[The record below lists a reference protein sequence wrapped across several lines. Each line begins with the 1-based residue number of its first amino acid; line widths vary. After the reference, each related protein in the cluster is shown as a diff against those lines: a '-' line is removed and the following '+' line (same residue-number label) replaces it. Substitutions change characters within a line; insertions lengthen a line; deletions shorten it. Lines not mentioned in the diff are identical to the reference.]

1 MVGPQHPEHPSSI
14 NRFDAFGDY
23 DYVDTSPPL
32 NAPSFESLRCEKIHE
47 ICPRLRE
54 IAPEES
60 RNPGQ
65 AFCRQFVNEYG
76 NHLQQN
82 LNIQR

>member
-32 NAPSFESLRCEKIHE
+32 NAPNFESLRCEKLHE
-47 ICPRLRE
+47 IVRGWVKSHLRHIGCGITQPRTSLLATICE
-54 IAPEES
+54 
-60 RNPGQ
+60 
-65 AFCRQFVNEYG
+65 
-76 NHLQQN
+76 
-82 LNIQR
+82 